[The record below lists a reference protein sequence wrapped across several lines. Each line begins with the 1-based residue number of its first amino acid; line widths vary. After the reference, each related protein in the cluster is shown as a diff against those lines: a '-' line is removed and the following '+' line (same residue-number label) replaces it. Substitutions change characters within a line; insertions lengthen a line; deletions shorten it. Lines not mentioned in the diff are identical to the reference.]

1 MDNIAGPPVEGDNF
15 FGRETELARF
25 LDTLQQHDILLLGP
39 RRIGK
44 TSFGRALMKNAAAQ
58 GWQVV
63 EVNVASCDS
72 EAGFVSK
79 LAKAFEDA
87 ATSRPRQFLDQTRKA
102 LSKLLQR
109 IEGIEAAVPG
119 VAKASVRIGAGKAE
133 DWTATASALLQ
144 LMAAQQQRWLLYV
157 DELPIFLYTLIN
169 NDPQQGVARVR
180 RFLDWFRNDVRALA
194 ACAQMRW
201 LISGS
206 VGLDTLVQ
214 RHGMADTINTL
225 KLERLEPFSEA
236 VAVDMLQALAGHYA
250 ITLDA
255 ATARALVSAVQWPQ
269 PYYLQRVFNTL
280 RRLLSERG
288 LPPAELIEAAVDA
301 LLQPGEDN
309 DFHHWEQRLH
319 QQLDTTDTELALALL
334 GAAAQTAAGAR
345 AETTLLPLLQT
356 RLPELSND
364 AARHKFITLRD
375 ILLRDAYWYADES
388 SGTRRYRFCLEP
400 LRRWWLRRNSL

>member
-15 FGRETELARF
+15 FGRESELARF

-72 EAGFVSK
+72 EAGFVRK
-79 LAKAFEDA
+79 LADAFIDKARA
-87 ATSRPRQFLDQTRKA
+87 WP
-102 LSKLLQR
+102 
-109 IEGIEAAVPG
+109 
-119 VAKASVRIGAGKAE
+119 AKAWDTLRRESSELLGRLEVRVPIPDLGKVDVRLRDGKTA
-133 DWTATASALLQ
+133 DWTSTASALLQ

-250 ITLDA
+250 ITLDD

-345 AETTLLPLLQT
+345 AETTLLPLLQA

-388 SGTRRYRFCLEP
+388 SDTRRYRFCLEP